1 MIEAIRS
8 VANTSVDSGS
18 AAKRSRPEEGIE
30 GGGTVAGASTFTS
43 AETEQSNLSQAHE
56 ASNQRVAS
64 EEMNGKDNSVSARA
78 ASKQPM
84 FQSLQQQPSSSA
96 TVLSPDSASGKQPAN
111 EIVELLSD
119 EEDSRVPASE
129 DTTGYSWY
137 EREAERLVRMDICDK
152 QRALSVLA
160 EVNGDLQRAATLI
173 LDALTARAGV

>member
-1 MIEAIRS
+1 
-8 VANTSVDSGS
+8 
-18 AAKRSRPEEGIE
+18 
-30 GGGTVAGASTFTS
+30 
-43 AETEQSNLSQAHE
+43 
-56 ASNQRVAS
+56 
-64 EEMNGKDNSVSARA
+64 MNGKDNSVSARA

-96 TVLSPDSASGKQPAN
+96 TVLRPESASGKLPVN
-111 EIVELLSD
+111 EIVELSD

-129 DTTGYSWY
+129 DTTGY

>member
-1 MIEAIRS
+1 M
-8 VANTSVDSGS
+8 
-18 AAKRSRPEEGIE
+18 
-30 GGGTVAGASTFTS
+30 
-43 AETEQSNLSQAHE
+43 
-56 ASNQRVAS
+56 
-64 EEMNGKDNSVSARA
+64 SARA

-96 TVLSPDSASGKQPAN
+96 TVLRPESASGKLPVN
-111 EIVELLSD
+111 EIVELSD

-137 EREAERLVRMDICDK
+137 EREAERLVGMGICDK